1 MKLFIRLWI
10 ILAAIIIPSAIAS
23 NLGVWPINPRIDAP
37 ASSTLIWV
45 QNNNKNETVMLQ
57 ARVFLW
63 SQVDND
69 DKFDQQD
76 ELVISPPIV
85 EVKPDAQQ
93 IFRVMNRKGK
103 IATGTAERSYRI
115 LIDEVP
121 KEDSNQSSQLQ
132 FQMRYSL
139 PLFVGLPEGFINKP
153 MAERLKAMATNLSY
167 RIIKEPSPAIE
178 IINQGPFHARLSN
191 LNIYNESLADK
202 NFQLNKG
209 LFGYVLPHS
218 AKRWPLDEKQLAAIT
233 ESNIKIKFEQEHQEL
248 NLAAAK

>member
-1 MKLFIRLWI
+1 MKRFISFWI
-10 ILAAIIIPSAIAS
+10 IVIANISPAFGS
-23 NLGVWPINPRIDAP
+23 NLGVWPINPRIDSP

-45 QNNNKNETVMLQ
+45 KNNNKNETVMLQ

-69 DKFDQQD
+69 DKYDQQD

-85 EVKPDAQQ
+85 EVKPDSQQ
-93 IFRVMNRKGK
+93 IFRVMNRKGQ
-103 IATGTAERSYRI
+103 IATGAAEKSYRI

-139 PLFVGLPEGFINKP
+139 PLFVGLPEGFVNKP
-153 MAERLKAMATNLSY
+153 MAERLKAMATTLSY
-167 RIIKEPSPAIE
+167 RVVKEPIPAIE
-178 IINQGPFHARLSN
+178 IINQGPLHARLSN
-191 LNIYNESLADK
+191 LNIYNEAIADK
-202 NFQLNKG
+202 SFQINKG
-209 LFGYVLPHS
+209 LFGYVLPNS
-218 AKRWPLDEKQLAAIT
+218 VKRWPLDKEQLAAIT

-248 NLAAAK
+248 HLDAAK